1 MLTFTE
7 EKLNFQK
14 LKNVIVDNE
23 EKEGNTPGCSSKI
36 RVKINDL
43 PLLDRNNGE
52 INGPIEQYEVSFTV
66 NDNTLYGVKGLLV
79 ETPTNAGIEPVES
92 VESGEKH
99 LVRVESEFTF
109 EE

>member
-1 MLTFTE
+1 MVTFTE

-14 LKNVIVDNE
+14 LKNVIVDND
-23 EKEGNTPGCSSKI
+23 EKEGCSSKI

-66 NDNTLYGVKGLLV
+66 NDNTLYGVKDLLV

-92 VESGEKH
+92 VESGEDH
-99 LVRVESEFTF
+99 LVRIESELIF

>member
-1 MLTFTE
+1 MVTFTE

-14 LKNVIVDNE
+14 LKNVIVDND
-23 EKEGNTPGCSSKI
+23 EKEGCSSKI

-66 NDNTLYGVKGLLV
+66 NDNTLYGVKDLLV

>member
-1 MLTFTE
+1 MVTFTE

-23 EKEGNTPGCSSKI
+23 EEEGCSSKI

>member
-1 MLTFTE
+1 MVTFTD
-7 EKLNFQK
+7 EKLNLQK
-14 LKNVIVDNE
+14 LEKVIVDNE
-23 EKEGNTPGCSSKI
+23 EKEGYSSKI
-36 RVKINDL
+36 CVRIDDL
-43 PLLDRNNGE
+43 LLLDRSNDE